1 MAKRIL
7 NLTGR
12 VRALEG
18 SIPKRKAYPTAAAV
32 LAKLGLPPE
41 SKAADLAAAT
51 GLTLQEL
58 RAELQAIAMGG
69 GNT

>member
-1 MAKRIL
+1 MAKRML
-7 NLTGR
+7 NLAGR

-18 SIPKRKAYPTAAAV
+18 SLPIRKAHPTTAAV

-58 RAELQAIAMGG
+58 RHELEAIAMGG
-69 GNT
+69 NT